1 MKLKTKTK
9 SLIYKTLIFTGILV
23 VLTSCSRKKNKWLN
37 RNYHAM
43 TTYYNILYHGNIAL
57 ENGKTQVNEN
67 YVDDYWEILPIE
79 RLGGAGEEIK
89 YGEMVEVPP
98 AVMPQRPKPK
108 KKDEAD
114 KKTKSPQANKE
125 QTAEDA
131 FSAFDNSGSGN
142 QNTQGNQ
149 GNLNQGQTGNQ
160 QQGGMNQPRGGMNQG
175 QGGNQQQGGMNQPR
189 GGMNQVQGGNQQQ
202 GGMNQPQGGMN
213 QGQGGNQQQ
222 GGMNQP
228 RGGMNQGQGGS
239 QQQGGMNQPRG
250 GMNQG
255 QGGNQQQGGMNQGQ
269 GGNQQQGG
277 IRGGGGQRM
286 TAQSNLS
293 GTINR
298 GDDNQ
303 SASGGFSREEDI
315 SFDEAFEAA
324 EDKAAKGI
332 QKHNMLIHGEEYN
345 PQMKDA
351 FLLLGKARYYQKRY
365 FPALEAFNYILNKYD
380 DEEVM
385 TSAEIWL
392 EKTYM
397 RLESYDRVKKNLKNI
412 LEDPEELSEEDIV
425 EASSTLAQ
433 AYLDTDEKENAI
445 QALNLAINTTKD
457 KNKKGRFLFVK
468 GQIFQ
473 ELNQIDSSNTA
484 FNQVIALNRKTS
496 RAYMINAYMEKSKN
510 FDFEK
515 GDKDLQ
521 LDTLQR
527 LLADRENRPFLDIIN
542 YGTAEFYK
550 ELDDMPEAIAYYN
563 KSLRTNTSNHGLKER
578 IYRTLGDYNFDHA
591 NYKEAG
597 AYYDSTMVNLPEASL
612 DYRRLRRKRL
622 SLNDVIMYEE
632 VASRNDSILHLVEMS
647 PEDREAYFQVHVD
660 SLKEKAIADAEKA
673 IKESKKAKMAENM
686 FGTQQSQSG
695 ASRGFYFY
703 DANQIASGQASFRQ
717 IWGDR
722 ALQDNWRIEKGK
734 DLSKTEKEEKTKTD
748 YIAAIEADP
757 TYQIE
762 TYIEQIPTDEE
773 FIEEIEEERNFAYY
787 QLGVIYHEKFSE
799 FELAADKLENLL
811 KNDPE
816 ERLIL
821 PAKYNLHKIYSYLEK
836 SQEAEKWK
844 QDILN
849 NHPDSRYAKV
859 LRNPE
864 ELRKDESNPIQVYNT
879 LYKEYQAGN
888 YEKVVA
894 EIDDYVEVFLGHAMV
909 PKFELLKATILGRLY
924 GYEAYEEALDYVA
937 LAHPQSEEGKKA
949 EKIIKESLPK
959 MKNAEFEEKS
969 TGNHNLIYPFAASD
983 REEAEEFKEELDKA
997 IEELEEIRLSTSIDI
1012 YSPEQIFVVIK
1023 GLSSK
1028 KGAEGFGEILRKE
1041 EDYKIDR
1048 DNFGISSR
1056 NYEILLIHKKL
1067 NEYRQQFKD

>member
-9 SLIYKTLIFTGILV
+9 SFIYKTLMLISILA

-57 ENGKTQVNEN
+57 ENGKTQVDEN

-79 RLGGAGEEIK
+79 RLANTEEEIK

-108 KKDEAD
+108 EETDSKK
-114 KKTKSPQANKE
+114 KSLKDNKSRD
-125 QTAEDA
+125 AKDA
-131 FSAFDNSGSGN
+131 FSAFENAGSEN
-142 QNTQGNQ
+142 QNNQNNQ
-149 GNLNQGQTGNQ
+149 GRNQNQGGLNQGQGNQ
-160 QQGGMNQPRGGMNQG
+160 SQGMNQN
-175 QGGNQQQGGMNQPR
+175 
-189 GGMNQVQGGNQQQ
+189 
-202 GGMNQPQGGMN
+202 QGGMN
-213 QGQGGNQQQ
+213 QGQGNQ
-222 GGMNQP
+222 
-228 RGGMNQGQGGS
+228 S
-239 QQQGGMNQPRG
+239 
-250 GMNQG
+250 
-255 QGGNQQQGGMNQGQ
+255 
-269 GGNQQQGG
+269 QGG
-277 IRGGGGQRM
+277 IRGGGQGM
-286 TAQSNLS
+286 AAQSSFS
-293 GTINR
+293 GTVNR
-298 GDDNQ
+298 GEDG
-303 SASGGFSREEDI
+303 SYSGFGDKEEEDMP
-315 SFDEAFEAA
+315 FDEAFEAA
-324 EDKAAKGI
+324 EEKAAKGI
-332 QKHNMLIHGEEYN
+332 QKHNMLIRGEEHN

-351 FLLLGKARYYQKRY
+351 FLLLGKSRYYQKRY

-397 RLESYDRVKKNLKNI
+397 RLENYDRVKKNLKNI
-412 LEDPEELSEEDIV
+412 LDDPEELSEEDIV

-433 AYLDTDEKENAI
+433 AYLDTEEKENAI
-445 QALNLAINTTKD
+445 QALNIAINTTKD
-457 KNKKGRFLFVK
+457 KNKKGRFLYVK

-473 ELNQIDSSNTA
+473 SLNQIDSSNTA
-484 FNQVIALNRKTS
+484 FNQVIDLNRRTS
-496 RAYMINAYMEKSKN
+496 RAYRINSFMEKSKN

-515 GDKDLQ
+515 QDKDLQ
-521 LDTLQR
+521 LDTLQK

-550 ELDDMPEAIAYYN
+550 ELDDMPKAITYYN

-591 NYKEAG
+591 KYKEAG

-632 VASRNDSILHLVEMS
+632 VASKNDSILHLVEMS
-647 PEDREAYFQVHVD
+647 PEKREAYFQVHVD

-673 IKESKKAKMAENM
+673 IKESKKAKMAQNM
-686 FGTQQSQSG
+686 FGTQPSQSG
-695 ASRGFYFY
+695 SSRGFYFY

-717 IWGDR
+717 VWGNR
-722 ALQDNWRIEKGK
+722 ALQDNWRIEQGK
-734 DLSKTEKEEKTKTD
+734 SLSKDEEEEQTKND

-757 TYQIE
+757 TYQVE
-762 TYIEQIPTDEE
+762 TYINQIPDDEE
-773 FIEEIEEERNFAYY
+773 YIEEIRDDRNFAYY

-799 FELAADKLENLL
+799 FELAADKLESLL
-811 KNDPE
+811 ENNPE

-821 PAKYNLHKIYSYLEK
+821 PAKYNLHKIYSHLEK
-836 SQEAEKWK
+836 TQEAEKWK
-844 QDILN
+844 QDILS

-879 LYKEYQAGN
+879 LYKKYQAGN
-888 YEKVVA
+888 YEEVVE
-894 EIDDYVEVFLGHAMV
+894 EIEEYIEIFLGHAMV

-924 GYEAYEEALDYVA
+924 GFDAYEEALDYVA

-949 EKIIKESLPK
+949 EQIIKESLPK

-969 TGNHNLIYPFAASD
+969 SGNHNLIYPFATSD
-983 REEAEEFKEELDKA
+983 REAAEELKGKLDEA
-997 IEELEEIRLSTSIDI
+997 IEELEEKGLSTSIDV

-1023 GLSSK
+1023 GLNSK
-1028 KGAEGFGEILRKE
+1028 MGAEGFGEKLRKE
-1041 EDYKIDR
+1041 EDYEIEE
-1048 DNFGISSR
+1048 DNFGISSK
-1056 NYEILLIHKKL
+1056 NYEILLMHKKL